1 MDLKGKINQYE
12 LSLNI
17 LFVLCS
23 LFLFS
28 CNKERR
34 FNRNLQGTWE
44 VDMVKLQDVDGFS
57 FFDYNPKGNLQ
68 IADNTV
74 QGELTAAFE
83 SFQGPLA
90 DTLSLQGTYE
100 LKLTDSELNW
110 IQAPDTIKNR
120 IFVITN
126 KNLEIEHYDATSQ
139 LRLRYVFKK
148 VK

>member
-1 MDLKGKINQYE
+1 MRIVGVLLCLI
-12 LSLNI
+12 LLN
-17 LFVLCS
+17 
-23 LFLFS
+23 S

-34 FNRNLQGTWE
+34 FNRDLQGTWE

-83 SFQGPLA
+83 TFQGSLA

>member
-1 MDLKGKINQYE
+1 MR
-12 LSLNI
+12 
-17 LFVLCS
+17 LFSFLLAVVL
-23 LFLFS
+23 LLS

-44 VDMVKLQDVDGFS
+44 VDMVKLQDADGFS
-57 FFDYNPKGNLQ
+57 FFDYNPKGSLK
-68 IADNTV
+68 IADESV
-74 QGELTAAFE
+74 EGQLTAAFE
-83 SFQGPLA
+83 TFQGLVA
-90 DTLSLQGTYE
+90 DTLALQGKYL
-100 LKLTDSELNW
+100 LKLNESELNW
-110 IQAPDTIKNR
+110 VQASDTIKNR

>member
-1 MDLKGKINQYE
+1 MR
-12 LSLNI
+12 
-17 LFVLCS
+17 LFSFLLAVVL
-23 LFLFS
+23 LLS

-44 VDMVKLQDVDGFS
+44 VDMVKLKDADGFS
-57 FFDYNPKGNLQ
+57 FFDNNPKGSLK
-68 IADNTV
+68 IADESV
-74 QGELTAAFE
+74 EGELTAAFE
-83 SFQGPLA
+83 TFQGLVV
-90 DTLSLQGTYE
+90 DTLALQGKYL
-100 LKLTDSELNW
+100 LKLNESELNW
-110 IQAPDTIKNR
+110 VQVPDTIKNR

>member
-1 MDLKGKINQYE
+1 MRIVGVL
-12 LSLNI
+12 LCLI
-17 LFVLCS
+17 LLI
-23 LFLFS
+23 S

-83 SFQGPLA
+83 TFQGSLA

-110 IQAPDTIKNR
+110 IQVPDTIKNR